1 MKVGDIVTRK
11 SYNNDVDFII
21 KEVATHNAILI
32 GLKYRLIAD
41 AELSDLLHVKCSGNN
56 EHCTVLDRYL
66 IDTNLYSNN
75 SLICEEACDLEN
87 YRSSLCK
94 CKKRGTVLHIDGDSF
109 YLKQCLFL
117 YEKLGIDATGYCIEE
132 SIQADNVEKLLK
144 EHKCNILVVTGHDSL
159 SKGKK
164 NSSDINDYCN
174 SKYYVES
181 VLNARRLN
189 NNYDELI
196 IIAGGCQSYYE
207 EIMKAG
213 ANFACSPNRVLIEIN
228 EPVYV
233 AAKIAMTSI
242 RDIVDIDMIIEDT
255 IVSSGDIGGVETRG
269 LCRIAKPTF

>member
-11 SYNNDVDFII
+11 SYDNDVDFII
-21 KEVATHNAILI
+21 KEVENHHAILI
-32 GLKYRLIAD
+32 GLKYRLVAD
-41 AELSDLLHVKCSGNN
+41 AELSDLLHVKDDINN
-56 EHCTVLDRYL
+56 EHCAVNNKHLL
-66 IDTNLYSNN
+66 DTNLYKSSN
-75 SLICEEACDLEN
+75 LICEEACDLEN

-94 CKKRGTVLHIDGDSF
+94 CKKRGSVLHIDGDLF
-109 YLKQCLFL
+109 YLKQCLLL
-117 YEKLGIDATGYCIEE
+117 YEKLGINASGYCIEE
-132 SIQADNVEKLLK
+132 SMQPAKIEKLLK
-144 EHKCNILVVTGHDSL
+144 EHKCNILVITGHDSL
-159 SKGKK
+159 PKGKD
-164 NSSDINDYCN
+164 NSFDLDDYCN

-181 VLNARRLN
+181 VSNARKTN
-189 NNYDELI
+189 ENYDNLI

-242 RDIVDIDMIIEDT
+242 RDIVDIDMIIDDT